1 MNYTLDI
8 DYSEVVVFSN
18 APRNFNDYLEKAIEY
33 KNLTNQ
39 LNSIKKEYP
48 NDITIQEEIDKYN
61 VLIEDK
67 SNFISDLDSLN
78 NKIWKILDVVTKK
91 IRSGSSD
98 NEELNQYKTENKTFL
113 NSLNLLT
120 QRTKNKF
127 IDEINAS
134 ITKANIDL
142 LKNRAVSLNS
152 NKEEINEI
160 IKNYQNLKTNNDP
173 LYLNS
178 SNKDK
183 LEELVNN
190 NNFSAEDDE
199 LKDVEN
205 IQKNDVYLNNLVSY
219 KNELNTQFRR
229 LNGLVL
235 LNEIKN
241 NFNSLLNLRDFTTE
255 IIQKLNTWLENQNL
269 VNVIQEKINSL
280 HSLQELFTI
289 FESNKIDRNLLNSAN
304 LTQEEIN
311 ELNNLQ
317 NQTLTNINNSG
328 QIINFDINNIIQYKT
343 ETKQKL
349 QNYSN
354 KLNELKQKYNIQNVS
369 FETLAQS
376 KLRVELD
383 PRLDKYDLKR
393 YLSSLSFNKENA
405 KLYLFEQND
414 SEIDYKLESVSINN
428 ENKNIVN

>member
-1 MNYTLDI
+1 M
-8 DYSEVVVFSN
+8 
-18 APRNFNDYLEKAIEY
+18 
-33 KNLTNQ
+33 
-39 LNSIKKEYP
+39 NSIKQEYP

-61 VLIEDK
+61 ALIEDK

-78 NKIWKILDVVTKK
+78 NKILKILDVVTKK
-91 IRSGSSD
+91 LRRGSSD

-152 NKEEINEI
+152 SKEEINEI
-160 IKNYQNLKTNNDP
+160 IKNYQNLKTNKDP

-190 NNFSAEDDE
+190 NNFTAEDDE

-219 KNELNTQFRR
+219 KNELNTEFRR

-241 NFNSLLNLRDFTTE
+241 NFNSLLNLRDFTNE
-255 IIQKLNTWLENQNL
+255 IIQKLNNWLENQNL

-328 QIINFDINNIIQYKT
+328 QIIDFDINNITNIKQKQNKNYKT
-343 ETKQKL
+343 
-349 QNYSN
+349 
-354 KLNELKQKYNIQNVS
+354 IQ
-369 FETLAQS
+369 
-376 KLRVELD
+376 
-383 PRLDKYDLKR
+383 
-393 YLSSLSFNKENA
+393 
-405 KLYLFEQND
+405 
-414 SEIDYKLESVSINN
+414 IN
-428 ENKNIVN
+428 